1 MHQTFSNS
9 FSNSFLKSSFL
20 KSRFVKGFMSQR
32 HLLWALTLASST
44 LAASPAMAGEGVI
57 LFGPSQSNTL
67 SYCDN
72 NNQSNAFNTYY
83 LEIKK
88 QKFDVDEIQIEYP
101 ANFDGKLSQDDIKIR
116 LNSTDCR
123 NGREI
128 PIQSV
133 KLDPSA
139 RRFTIQP
146 KEAIKENTQILVV
159 FSNAINP
166 SPGGFFQFDG
176 YIRRVDR
183 PLRIFVGSWMMTFS

>member
-1 MHQTFSNS
+1 MGGTVAISMAGGIA
-9 FSNSFLKSSFL
+9 SSP
-20 KSRFVKGFMSQR
+20 
-32 HLLWALTLASST
+32 ALAS
-44 LAASPAMAGEGVI
+44 EGVI

-72 NNQSNAFNTYY
+72 NNQSNGFNTYY

-88 QKFDVDEIQIEYP
+88 QSFEVDEIQIESP
-101 ANFDGKLSQDDIKIR
+101 ANFDGKLSQEDIKIR

-123 NGREI
+123 TGREI

-133 KLDPSA
+133 TSVPLDGGG

-146 KEAIKENTQILVV
+146 KEAIKANSQILVV
-159 FSNAINP
+159 FPNAINP
-166 SPGGFFQFDG
+166 SPGGFFQFNG